1 MAGSGRYLGRPAR
14 HWNELLS
21 SPDPLAR
28 RLACHALGQCGTL
41 GEDVVAKLRATAT
54 DDPEGYVRV
63 WAAASLASHNPN
75 DRPARSALVRE
86 CSDPAD
92 FVRSLAVWMLGRL
105 DPPTADGEV
114 IAAVDRLLNDNTPSV
129 RAEAAI
135 AYDRLAREFPTNP
148 FRRAE

>member
-28 RLACHALGQCGTL
+28 RLACHALGQCGAL
-41 GEDVVAKLRATAT
+41 GEDVVATLRATAA

-63 WAAASLASHNPN
+63 WAAASLARHDPG
-75 DRPARSALVRE
+75 DGTARSALLRE
-86 CSDPAD
+86 CGDPAD

-105 DPPTADGEV
+105 DLPTADGEV
-114 IAAVDRLLNDNTPSV
+114 DAVVRRLLDDSAPSV

-135 AYDRLAREFPTNP
+135 ACDRLAADSSRQN
-148 FRRAE
+148 R